1 MVILE
6 FIVWCICLWIII
18 GKDSVWIILYISG
31 ILSLF
36 ILIFIINII
45 CKVLGKLVLYY
56 ICLVRWFWLWWILKI
71 LNRKKLI
78 IILGIIFIVYLVKC

>member
-1 MVILE
+1 MYNIMIILE

-45 CKVLGKLVLYY
+45 CKIVCFRKVGFVLYMFSKM
-56 ICLVRWFWLWWILKI
+56 ILVMMNFKD
-71 LNRKKLI
+71 
-78 IILGIIFIVYLVKC
+78 FE

>member
-1 MVILE
+1 MIILE
-6 FIVWCICLWIII
+6 FIVWCIII

>member
-1 MVILE
+1 MIILE
-6 FIVWCICLWIII
+6 FIVWCIII

-56 ICLVRWFWLWWILKI
+56 MCLVRWFWLWWILKI